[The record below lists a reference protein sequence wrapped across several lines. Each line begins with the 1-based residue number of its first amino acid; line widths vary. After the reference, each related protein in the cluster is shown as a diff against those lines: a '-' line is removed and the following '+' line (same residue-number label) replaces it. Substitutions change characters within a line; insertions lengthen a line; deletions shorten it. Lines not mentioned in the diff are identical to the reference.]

1 MIRIGWRRRSSP
13 LPLRSGA
20 PAQAPLWVAA
30 LVAYLGVLGGAGL
43 VALSDIA
50 RDTQISRRDTITLQL
65 PPDASTAR
73 LNTVLALLRQTPG
86 IAGARLVEPAET
98 NRLVAPWFGPSTAID
113 RLPVPRIIDLRV
125 DGAAA
130 PPDLTDLRNKLA
142 SIAPG
147 AVLEEDAAPVAD
159 LRSTAARLAGTIGVV
174 IAAAFLVTIRATAS
188 AATTGVLVHRERIE
202 LLHRLGA
209 DDTYIAGQLQTSA
222 VQAALLGACGGA
234 AAAGL
239 SILAIGGAGQAFQ
252 LPIPAGTGG
261 LADWRAWAILAGAV
275 ILIGVTAMLT
285 ARLVV
290 LRRLARLP

>member
-1 MIRIGWRRRSSP
+1 MIRIGWRSGSSR

-20 PAQAPLWVAA
+20 PAQALLLVAA
-30 LVAYLGVLGGAGL
+30 LAVYLGVLGGAGL
-43 VALSDIA
+43 VALGDIA
-50 RDTQISRRDTITLQL
+50 RDVQISATGAMTLQL

-86 IAGARLVEPAET
+86 LVGVRLLEPAEA
-98 NRLVAPWFGPSTAID
+98 NRLVAPWFGSSTAID
-113 RLPVPRIIDLRV
+113 RLPVPRIIDLRA
-125 DGAAA
+125 DGTAA

-147 AVLEEDAAPVAD
+147 AVLEEDVAPLAD

-188 AATTGVLVHRERIE
+188 AATTGLLVHRERIE

-209 DDTYIAGQLQTSA
+209 YDTYIAGQLQTSA
-222 VQAALLGACGGA
+222 LQAALLGACGGA

-252 LPIPAGTGG
+252 LPIPTGTGG
-261 LADWRAWAILAGAV
+261 LGDWRVWAILAGAV